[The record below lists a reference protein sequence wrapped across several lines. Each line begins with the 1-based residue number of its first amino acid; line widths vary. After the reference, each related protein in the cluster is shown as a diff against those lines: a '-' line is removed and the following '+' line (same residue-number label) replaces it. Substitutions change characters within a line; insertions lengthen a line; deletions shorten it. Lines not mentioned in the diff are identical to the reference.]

1 MLTEPHRDSE
11 ETATLYV
18 PAGSKELYATAP
30 NWENF
35 KNIEEYSF
43 ADISSVKT
51 DSNAPAEQ
59 IYGIDGKR
67 HDSLRRGLNI
77 VRSSG
82 KVRKVMKN

>member
-1 MLTEPHRDSE
+1 MNSP
-11 ETATLYV
+11 
-18 PAGSKELYATAP
+18 LYATAP

-35 KNIEEYSF
+35 KIIEEYSF
-43 ADISSVKT
+43 TDISSVKT

-67 HDSLRRGLNI
+67 RDSLRRGLNI

-82 KVRKVMKN
+82 KVRKVMNN

>member
-1 MLTEPHRDSE
+1 M
-11 ETATLYV
+11 
-18 PAGSKELYATAP
+18 LYATAP

-35 KNIEEYSF
+35 KNIEEYSLT
-43 ADISSVKT
+43 DISCVKT

-67 HDSLRRGLNI
+67 RDSLRRGLNI

-82 KVRKVMKN
+82 KVRKVMNN